1 MKQLTNEQRFDKMV
15 EELREKIAEGWQIE
29 VVQANRS
36 FNDNEKRVLWI
47 EVELVE
53 P

>member
-1 MKQLTNEQRFDKMV
+1 MRQLTNQERFEKMV

-36 FNDNEKRVLWI
+36 FNDNEKRILWA

-53 P
+53 Q

>member
-29 VVQANRS
+29 VVQINRY
-36 FNDNEKRVLWI
+36 FNDSEKRVLWA

-53 P
+53 Q

>member
-1 MKQLTNEQRFDKMV
+1 MKQLTNQERFEKMV

-36 FNDNEKRVLWI
+36 FNEDEKRVLWVEI
-47 EVELVE
+47 ELVE
-53 P
+53 T

>member
-1 MKQLTNEQRFDKMV
+1 MLTNEQRFEKAV

-29 VVQANRS
+29 VVQATRS
-36 FNDNEKRVLWI
+36 FNDNEKRVLWV

-53 P
+53 Q